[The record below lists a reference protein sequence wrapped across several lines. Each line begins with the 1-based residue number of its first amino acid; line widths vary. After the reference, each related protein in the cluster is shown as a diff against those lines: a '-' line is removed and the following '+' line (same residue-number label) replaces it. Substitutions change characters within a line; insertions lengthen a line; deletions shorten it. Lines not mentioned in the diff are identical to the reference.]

1 MKIDE
6 GFEEEAIEDMTG
18 IIEIA
23 TPGEGRLPIVIG
35 PGIMP
40 GNGSGNAL
48 HIDIRF
54 QLLRAMDISVADLHG
69 PSFGRIESETGRI
82 GIEARA
88 IEVPT
93 IFVGLASRENGS
105 IEFELAPNIPK
116 GGYAKGD
123 VGGIKPMM

>member
-1 MKIDE
+1 
-6 GFEEEAIEDMTG
+6 
-18 IIEIA
+18 
-23 TPGEGRLPIVIG
+23 
-35 PGIMP
+35 MP

-48 HIDIRF
+48 HINIRF

-69 PSFGRIESETGRI
+69 PRFGRIESETGRI

-93 IFVGLASRENGS
+93 TFVGLASRENGS

-123 VGGIKPMM
+123 VGGIKPMMGNGSFGIIHARVTMHECGRPKGRFP